1 MPHRPDWILNLS
13 DLKYVTLMLSLDLLS
28 WQGSNRDLASIGM
41 VAKGI
46 LAQGCMLSV
55 HVNKGGF
62 YAFSLVWPNLIPA
75 KAVVNYFSTKQIF
88 VIIILT
94 GILSSLHS

>member
-1 MPHRPDWILNLS
+1 MTHRPDWILNLN

-46 LAQGCMLSV
+46 LAQGCMLSM

-62 YAFSLVWPNLIPA
+62 YAFS
-75 KAVVNYFSTKQIF
+75 
-88 VIIILT
+88 
-94 GILSSLHS
+94 